1 MTLSQWSAIARVQ
14 PGDNI
19 RVREE
24 FTNTAVYSPAN
35 YIPQG
40 IAMALSRTVD
50 DSPLWAHRA
59 ACILNL
65 LLYLALVNLRA

>member
-50 DSPLWAHRA
+50 GSPLWAHRA